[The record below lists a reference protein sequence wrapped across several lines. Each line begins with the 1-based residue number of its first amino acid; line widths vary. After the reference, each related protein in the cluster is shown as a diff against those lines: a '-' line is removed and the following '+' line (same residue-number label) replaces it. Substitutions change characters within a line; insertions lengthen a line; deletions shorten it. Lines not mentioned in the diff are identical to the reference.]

1 MKYLKLYRYDL
12 RQGLLARWGCWPVIC
27 AVSAFFF
34 FCFCLEVFHFFYF
47 EVDGFGGINAVGLS
61 FGDVVLTQAG
71 GELPPDPNL
80 SVEDFVFPV
89 KWLFLHALI
98 LYFTLGY
105 TSEDLTRCGMQVM
118 TRTGSKLRWWLS
130 KCLWNCTAVVSYY
143 ALFMAVLLA
152 LTALT
157 GKSVSMDL
165 NLKLLPAFFGEKLPR
180 WALSGA
186 AMFTALCVLP
196 CAAGLALNLAQ
207 MTLTL
212 YVKPMIAYL
221 IVCAYLM
228 ASVLLV
234 HPALIGNYALTVR
247 SRALGFYPMTNTG
260 GLLICGG
267 VCLCA
272 IVVGCF
278 RMRSMDLIGQE
289 G

>member
-1 MKYLKLYRYDL
+1 MRFLKLCRYDL

-34 FCFCLEVFHFFYF
+34 FCFCLDVFHFFYF

-61 FGDVVLTQAG
+61 FGDVVLTQTG
-71 GELPPDPNL
+71 GDLPPDPNF
-80 SVEDFVFPV
+80 SVEDFTFPV

-118 TRTGSKLRWWLS
+118 TRSGSKLRWWLS
-130 KCLWNCTAVVSYY
+130 KCLWNCTAVISYY

-157 GKSVSMDL
+157 GKSVSME
-165 NLKLLPAFFGEKLPR
+165 LKPELLPAYFGEKLPA

-196 CAAGLALNLAQ
+196 CAVGLALNLAQ

-212 YVKPMIAYL
+212 YVRPMIAYL
-221 IVCAYLM
+221 VVCAYLM
-228 ASVLLV
+228 SSAFLV
-234 HPALIGNYALTVR
+234 HPALLGNYALTVR
-247 SRALGFYPMTNTG
+247 NRAVGFYPLTNTG

-278 RMRSMDLIGQE
+278 RMQSMDLIGQE